1 MPLATASAR
10 LAIDA
15 PNYLVAIDAGRH
27 LLAGDEGPRE
37 GGQDRGPAPFEFVLA
52 GLAACTS
59 ATLRMYMQRKG
70 WPDGAIDVTA
80 SLHADHDGNQYIR
93 RTVTV
98 DAPLE
103 DMQRARLAEICEKTP
118 VTLFIKRGTRIDTT
132 MVER

>member
-10 LAIDA
+10 LAADA
-15 PNYLVAIDAGRH
+15 PNYLVSLEAGRH
-27 LLAGDEGPRE
+27 ALAGDEGPHE

-70 WPDGAIDVTA
+70 WPDGTIDVTTT
-80 SLHADHDGNQYIR
+80 LHVDHDGNQYVR
-93 RTVTV
+93 RAVVV
-98 DAPLE
+98 DAPL
-103 DMQRARLAEICEKTP
+103 DAAQRTRLAEICEKTP

-132 MVER
+132 MMER